1 MRFHTTAFED
11 YILAARV
18 KPQLW
23 RLLVGLGLF
32 FAIYVGFVVGFTT
45 LVAQLGWVGTT
56 QADYD
61 LNTRASLIEAL
72 LTFAGGI
79 LGVWAAVGFM
89 HGRRFRTLLGLRHAV
104 RRCFAIAAGVTF
116 GFQAVWMIATSLYF
130 GVVPNQPLTMVLIF
144 LPIGVVL
151 LLIQTGAEEFLFRGY
166 IMQQLAARFAS
177 PLIWLV
183 LPSVVFGMIHYDP
196 ATMGHMVWY
205 IIVALTV
212 SGLVWADLTRI
223 TGNIG
228 AAWGCHFMNN
238 FLLLNFA
245 TLPET
250 MTGFSWKLTSFGVA
264 DMTPWDILPDIGLSI
279 MIWLVLRRVL
289 RPAT

>member
-1 MRFHTTAFED
+1 MYFHTTAFED

-89 HGRRFRTLLGLRHAV
+89 HGRRFRTLLGPRHAV

-130 GVVPNQPLTMVLIF
+130 GVVPNQPLTMVL
-144 LPIGVVL
+144 
-151 LLIQTGAEEFLFRGY
+151 LF
-166 IMQQLAARFAS
+166 FA
-177 PLIWLV
+177 
-183 LPSVVFGMIHYDP
+183 D
-196 ATMGHMVWY
+196 
-205 IIVALTV
+205 
-212 SGLVWADLTRI
+212 R
-223 TGNIG
+223 NG
-228 AAWGCHFMNN
+228 AAVNPNWRRGISVSW
-238 FLLLNFA
+238 LYYA
-245 TLPET
+245 TTSRTFCKPTDLAGPAVC
-250 MTGFSWKLTSFGVA
+250 GF
-264 DMTPWDILPDIGLSI
+264 WDDPL
-279 MIWLVLRRVL
+279 
-289 RPAT
+289 